1 MSRHVFEDID
11 ERDFEREDKYSE
23 RSSRITK
30 NERTKE
36 TNKWNFF
43 KSIRNTINEKAEML
57 QWACRRK
64 KAKK

>member
-1 MSRHVFEDID
+1 MPRHVFEDID
-11 ERDFEREDKYSE
+11 ERDFEREDRYRR

-43 KSIRNTINEKAEML
+43 KPVRNTTNEKAEML
-57 QWACRRK
+57 Q
-64 KAKK
+64 